1 MWSTAFYFG
10 NFLGPTVAG
19 VTVDIYGFRA
29 TTVGFF
35 VLMCLMLI
43 VDFFELGYTIKT
55 TKKSGYE
62 QL

>member
-19 VTVDIYGFRA
+19 VTVDLYGFRA

-35 VLMCLMLI
+35 ALMCLILI
-43 VDFFELGYTIKT
+43 ADFFELSYTIKAS
-55 TKKSGYE
+55 KKHEYE